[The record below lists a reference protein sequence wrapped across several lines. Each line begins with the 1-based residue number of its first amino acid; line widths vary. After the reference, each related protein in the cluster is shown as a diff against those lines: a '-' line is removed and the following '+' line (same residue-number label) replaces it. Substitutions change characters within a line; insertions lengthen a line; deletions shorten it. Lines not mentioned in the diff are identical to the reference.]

1 MDQIGMTVENKD
13 KKFYFLGGRLC
24 LDFVNTV
31 GCRGIETLNE
41 YLQSYSDL
49 VEWGRQAGLL
59 TEQEARGLLRKAV
72 ERQEDANDVLRRA
85 IGLRETLYRIF
96 SATVYGNS
104 PNKVDLTML
113 SKELSNAM
121 KRSQIVLESG
131 GLSWKLFGDEN
142 ALDRVLWE
150 VVRSA
155 ADLLTSKELD
165 RTRWCADESCGLVF
179 VDLSKNRS
187 RRWCDMKDCGNQA
200 KARRH
205 YERVKSSGK

>member
-1 MDQIGMTVENKD
+1 MTDETKV
-13 KKFYFLGGRLC
+13 KKYDFLGGRLC
-24 LDFVNTV
+24 LDFVNLV
-31 GCRGIETLNE
+31 GCRGKETPDE
-41 YLQSYSDL
+41 YLKSYSDL

-59 TEQEARGLLRKAV
+59 TQQQAQGLLRKAV
-72 ERQEDANDVLRRA
+72 GQQEAANDVLRRA

-96 SATVYGNS
+96 SATVRGNS

-121 KRSQIVLESG
+121 KRSQLVLESG
-131 GLSWKLFGDEN
+131 GLSWKLIGDES

-165 RTRWCADESCGLVF
+165 RTRLCADESCAWVF

-205 YERVKSSGK
+205 YERVKTSGK